1 MRIIRTVSMLLLLC
15 ALTISSKAQSP
26 TQNYVMSKE
35 VLDVGGTHAITT
47 VTYYDGLGY
56 PVETATNGLG
66 GTGKYAYTL
75 QEHDALGREKQSW
88 LPGTQKDGC
97 SFVAPSELSSSLITF
112 HKDRNP
118 YSVNSYDAL
127 DRQVSTLGAGE
138 SWHTAKKSVEQRY
151 GSNEA
156 NSIKRYQV
164 SGSGSLVENGYY
176 AANSLS
182 MLEETDEDGKTKQ
195 TFSDLFGNKVLE
207 RRDGNNDTYYVYD
220 NIGHLRYVLS
230 PSYQECSDLQK
241 YGYEYRY
248 DKYGRCV
255 WKRLPGCEYQ
265 QMWYDA
271 ADNLMFSQDGEQRK
285 KGLYL
290 FYLYDKMKRKVL
302 LGTTTS
308 INASCISALATYE
321 EQVGGLCNSGYT
333 PLENLGL
340 GNEQLLRARYYDSHS
355 FLNRQLVKNLTSK
368 SLSAKT
374 VGLQDSFNIGL
385 QTGVVTRNTEGDLL
399 ASVFYHDLRG
409 LVVESMLIMP
419 EEVFLRQST
428 KYSFTRNAVEV
439 KTELSKVDMV
449 KTVTQQYVYNP
460 NNDKV
465 ATATLQVDDVTRA
478 VASYSYDGIGRLVSV
493 KRSDNAGMVN
503 YAYNIRNWLK
513 ETKSDRFMQS
523 LYYETDGENPC
534 FNGNISRMQW
544 QSGKDHVL
552 RGYDFAYD
560 GLNRLEESTYAEGED
575 MNQNKNRYSENV
587 LSYSANGS
595 IERLQRYGKKNN
607 GTFGLIDDLTYS
619 YNGNQIKAISD
630 KAGSLLYDGSFDF
643 KDGANADDE
652 YFYDTN
658 GALIKDLNK
667 GISNIEYDV
676 LGNLKCITFSNGF
689 KTKYVYDAAG
699 NKLRTTHESAV
710 TNTTDYVGN
719 FVFEDGKLSKYL
731 FDGGYCSFDQNQ
743 NPVFH
748 YYEKDHLG
756 SIRMVVNENGTMEQ
770 VNHYYPFGGV
780 YGDLSYNS
788 EYQRNK
794 YIGKEFDHMHG
805 LDWYDHGARMYDAAG
820 LFWDRKDPLFSKYY
834 SLSPYLYCGN
844 NPVLYLDIDGLD
856 WYQENGLYLY
866 SPDVH
871 SGKDLKKGQIYMGSS
886 FTIGKGSNLATYN
899 NDGSVMFANETQAY
913 NYIWQKAN
921 YKKREVGGFLLQNNK
936 VLVLPDYKND
946 ASTTKLNA
954 YEGYSFQG
962 RILSNKLGRY
972 TVKAQI
978 HSHQNRFTSAEPSY
992 YVGNTYGDA
1001 GLSKNHFSMPV
1012 FVMGHDNVL
1021 YLIRGVKSNHVVEVY
1036 PLNWGQKSLGKL
1048 LKGNIKLSKE
1058 IFKLKPIIK

>member
-1 MRIIRTVSMLLLLC
+1 MLLLLC

-35 VLDVGGTHAITT
+35 VLDVDGTHAITT
-47 VTYYDGLGY
+47 VTYYDGLGN

-182 MLEETDEDGKTKQ
+182 MLEVTDEDGKTKQ

-207 RRDGNNDTYYVYD
+207 RRDVDNDTYYVYD

-333 PLENLGL
+333 PLGNLGL

-513 ETKSDRFMQS
+513 ETKSDRFRQS

-619 YNGNQIKAISD
+619 YNGNQIMAISD

-689 KTKYVYDAAG
+689 KTRYIYDAAG

-710 TNTTDYVGN
+710 TNTTDYIGN
-719 FVFEDGKLSKYL
+719 FVFEDGKLDKYL
-731 FDGGYCSFDQNQ
+731 FDGGYCSFDNNQ
-743 NPVFH
+743 NPTFL

-756 SIRMVVNENGTMEQ
+756 SVRMVVNEKGTIEQ

-780 YGDLSYNS
+780 YGDLSYNAEIQKS
-788 EYQRNK
+788 K
-794 YIGKEFDHMHG
+794 YIGKEFYHMYG
-805 LDWYDHGARMYDAAG
+805 LDWYDHGARMYDAARVA
-820 LFWDRKDPLFSKYY
+820 WDKTERLYGKFNNWN
-834 SLSPYLYCGN
+834 LYC
-844 NPVLYLDIDGLD
+844 YGLD
-856 WYQENGLYLY
+856 N
-866 SPDVH
+866 PIKFID
-871 SGKDLKKGQIYMGSS
+871 KDGREPGDFL
-886 FTIGKGSNLATYN
+886 NL
-899 NDGSVMFANETQAY
+899 
-913 NYIWQKAN
+913 QK
-921 YKKREVGGFLLQNNK
+921 RLL
-936 VLVLPDYKND
+936 
-946 ASTTKLNA
+946 
-954 YEGYSFQG
+954 
-962 RILSNKLGRY
+962 
-972 TVKAQI
+972 
-978 HSHQNRFTSAEPSY
+978 
-992 YVGNTYGDA
+992 
-1001 GLSKNHFSMPV
+1001 
-1012 FVMGHDNVL
+1012 
-1021 YLIRGVKSNHVVEVY
+1021 
-1036 PLNWGQKSLGKL
+1036 
-1048 LKGNIKLSKE
+1048 
-1058 IFKLKPIIK
+1058 

>member
-1 MRIIRTVSMLLLLC
+1 MPDDALLSQNMTYSFTKQPLEIISEIFKNGISTTVTQTNSYNKHNDKIETMTLKVGNVTRTVSSYSYNDISRLL
-15 ALTISSKAQSP
+15 
-26 TQNYVMSKE
+26 
-35 VLDVGGTHAITT
+35 
-47 VTYYDGLGY
+47 
-56 PVETATNGLG
+56 
-66 GTGKYAYTL
+66 
-75 QEHDALGREKQSW
+75 
-88 LPGTQKDGC
+88 
-97 SFVAPSELSSSLITF
+97 
-112 HKDRNP
+112 
-118 YSVNSYDAL
+118 
-127 DRQVSTLGAGE
+127 
-138 SWHTAKKSVEQRY
+138 
-151 GSNEA
+151 
-156 NSIKRYQV
+156 SIKR
-164 SGSGSLVENGYY
+164 SGN
-176 AANSLS
+176 
-182 MLEETDEDGKTKQ
+182 
-195 TFSDLFGNKVLE
+195 
-207 RRDGNNDTYYVYD
+207 
-220 NIGHLRYVLS
+220 
-230 PSYQECSDLQK
+230 
-241 YGYEYRY
+241 
-248 DKYGRCV
+248 
-255 WKRLPGCEYQ
+255 
-265 QMWYDA
+265 
-271 ADNLMFSQDGEQRK
+271 
-285 KGLYL
+285 
-290 FYLYDKMKRKVL
+290 
-302 LGTTTS
+302 
-308 INASCISALATYE
+308 
-321 EQVGGLCNSGYT
+321 
-333 PLENLGL
+333 
-340 GNEQLLRARYYDSHS
+340 
-355 FLNRQLVKNLTSK
+355 
-368 SLSAKT
+368 
-374 VGLQDSFNIGL
+374 
-385 QTGVVTRNTEGDLL
+385 
-399 ASVFYHDLRG
+399 
-409 LVVESMLIMP
+409 
-419 EEVFLRQST
+419 
-428 KYSFTRNAVEV
+428 
-439 KTELSKVDMV
+439 
-449 KTVTQQYVYNP
+449 
-460 NNDKV
+460 
-465 ATATLQVDDVTRA
+465 
-478 VASYSYDGIGRLVSV
+478 
-493 KRSDNAGMVN
+493 
-503 YAYNIRNWLK
+503 
-513 ETKSDRFMQS
+513 
-523 LYYETDGENPC
+523 
-534 FNGNISRMQW
+534 
-544 QSGKDHVL
+544 VL

-560 GLNRLEESTYAEGED
+560 GLNRLEESTYSEGAG
-575 MNQNKNRYSENV
+575 MSQNKNRYSENI

-595 IERLQRYGKKNN
+595 IKRLHRYGKKNN

-630 KAGSLLYDGSFDF
+630 KAGSLLYNGSFDF
-643 KDGANADDE
+643 TDGANADVE
-652 YFYDTN
+652 YFYDAN
-658 GALIKDLNK
+658 GALVKDLNK

-719 FVFEDGKLSKYL
+719 FVFEDGKLDKYL
-731 FDGGYCSFDQNQ
+731 FDGGYCSFDNNQ
-743 NPVFH
+743 NPTFL

-756 SIRMVVNENGTMEQ
+756 SVRMVVNEKGTIEQ

-780 YGDLSYNS
+780 YGDLSYNAEIQKS
-788 EYQRNK
+788 K
-794 YIGKEFDHMHG
+794 YIGKEFDHMYG

-886 FTIGKGSNLATYN
+886 FTTGKGSNLATYN

-1001 GLSKNHFSMPV
+1001 GLSKNHFGMPV